1 MNAECGMK
9 NEEFS
14 GVRCAQG
21 SVGSTCGSLRQ
32 TSAFCILHSAFFVL
46 SSAFIL
52 AASDWPQ
59 YRGPTHDGVSTDR
72 ILKQWPTDGPAVVW
86 RKPLTNGFSSFA
98 VSQGR
103 AFTLISRNL
112 GGRKEVC
119 VAVDAAT
126 GVELWASPIDSAPWD
141 FNSTVDGG
149 TGVAPYYK
157 GDGPRTTPA
166 VQADRV
172 FALSGTLHLVCLNA
186 TNGAILWSNDLESV
200 YGASEPN
207 SWQNGASPRLDG
219 DLIFVNLSTSSS
231 NVTLFAFRT
240 TNGQPAWA
248 TQDENSTQSTP
259 VVATIEGVRQVLFAT
274 ATGIV
279 SLDCN
284 TGALLWKYPY
294 PFDPYPTAL
303 GASPVVYSNMV
314 FCAAGYGRGS
324 AAASIALS
332 GRTWSATNL
341 WYNSYPA
348 SAYRSIWMTPVCYQ
362 GYLYGQFGDNNY
374 LTAPLNCIELA
385 TGNLM
390 WSISGFGQGGTILV
404 DNTILTLTEDGQ
416 LVLVQPDPNA
426 YLELARFRAFE
437 FSSASPGKCWNSPA
451 VADGRIYARST
462 RGGICVDV
470 SVPPLKM
477 LTPQFEA
484 GNRLQLLLGTATG
497 GTIDSNRLARIEV
510 RYASDLF
517 GSPASW
523 IRLTNCLVWTNG
535 LVRVD
540 DVDIGAAPRRYFI
553 AVEPP

>member
-1 MNAECGMK
+1 M
-9 NEEFS
+9 
-14 GVRCAQG
+14 
-21 SVGSTCGSLRQ
+21 
-32 TSAFCILHSAFFVL
+32 
-46 SSAFIL
+46 
-52 AASDWPQ
+52 
-59 YRGPTHDGVSTDR
+59 
-72 ILKQWPTDGPAVVW
+72 
-86 RKPLTNGFSSFA
+86 TNGFSSFA

-103 AFTLISRNL
+103 AFTLISRDL

-119 VAVDAAT
+119 VAADAAT
-126 GVELWASPIDSAPWD
+126 GFELWATPIDNAPWD
-141 FNSTVDGG
+141 YNSTVDGG
-149 TGVAPYYK
+149 AGKAPCYK
-157 GDGPRTTPA
+157 GDGPRSTPA

-186 TNGAILWSNDLESV
+186 TNGAILWSNDLESA

-207 SWQNGASPRLDG
+207 SWQNGASPRLDD
-219 DLIFVNLSTSSS
+219 DLIFVNLSTSWS
-231 NVTLFAFRT
+231 NVTLYAFRT
-240 TNGQPAWA
+240 SNGQAAWA
-248 TQDENSTQSTP
+248 RQNENSTQSTP

-279 SLDCN
+279 SLDRN

-294 PFDPYPTAL
+294 PFEPYPTAL
-303 GASPVVYSNMV
+303 GASPVVDSNIV

-324 AAASIALS
+324 AVARITLS
-332 GRTWSATNL
+332 GRTWTATNL

-348 SAYRSIWMTPVCYQ
+348 SSYRSTWMTPVCYQ

-404 DNTILTLTEDGQ
+404 DNTVLTLTEDGQ

-426 YLELARFRAFE
+426 YIELARFQAFE
-437 FSSASPGKCWNSPA
+437 FSSTSPGKCWNSPA

-462 RGGICVDV
+462 REGICLDV
-470 SVPPLKM
+470 SVPPLRM
-477 LTPQFEA
+477 LTPRFGA

-497 GTIDSNRLARIEV
+497 SAIESNRLARIEV
-510 RYASDLF
+510 RYATDLLA
-517 GSPASW
+517 SPSSW
-523 IRLTNCLVWTNG
+523 TRLTNNLVWTNG

-540 DVDIGAAPRRYFI
+540 DVDGDAAPCRYFI
-553 AVEPP
+553 AVELP